1 MAVLK
6 RGDNAERWRLSASRR
21 FAASF
26 ALAMKVWV
34 RHFGVFFRLMWLPC
48 LLSVGIGVAW
58 IVLRPRSVVFGSNWG
73 CLAVDFFAGAAMLF
87 VWSMMR
93 TMQLKALAALE
104 ADGTFVHGGFV
115 RNFATIAMRT
125 WRPYVPL
132 VTAWLFLFALWWAP
146 ILLKVNIYIHLACIA
161 IALVVPLSVGG
172 MLQSYMEAEET
183 PLLRG
188 MMKGIKLNRHYWGG
202 MAALWVIALLIFALV
217 AAVLSFGLIII
228 IYAIDN
234 REAAV
239 MQEEELNVPYHVGW
253 LTLCVFAA
261 VIWLLSFLQS
271 VWSLPQQMHIK
282 SIIYKTLNK

>member
-1 MAVLK
+1 
-6 RGDNAERWRLSASRR
+6 
-21 FAASF
+21 
-26 ALAMKVWV
+26 
-34 RHFGVFFRLMWLPC
+34 
-48 LLSVGIGVAW
+48 
-58 IVLRPRSVVFGSNWG
+58 
-73 CLAVDFFAGAAMLF
+73 
-87 VWSMMR
+87 
-93 TMQLKALAALE
+93 
-104 ADGTFVHGGFV
+104 
-115 RNFATIAMRT
+115 
-125 WRPYVPL
+125 
-132 VTAWLFLFALWWAP
+132 
-146 ILLKVNIYIHLACIA
+146 
-161 IALVVPLSVGG
+161 

-188 MMKGIKLNRHYWGG
+188 MVKGLKLNRHYWGG